1 MDVRTCPRACPPTVP
16 VTHRP
21 RACTIGP
28 GGMGGPASSTSSSTQ
43 DAGRVDHSLWRDGS
57 SSDIR
62 WLVYA
67 CDRNPRYRALRT
79 HKVEVRLWARG
90 IQWFALAMPLFREG
104 MLSGQVQ

>member
-43 DAGRVDHSLWRDGS
+43 DAGRADHSPGSSGS
-57 SSDIR
+57 SSDPR
-62 WLVYA
+62 RLVCA
-67 CDRNPRYRALRT
+67 CDHNPRYRGFRIR
-79 HKVEVRLWARG
+79 KVGKRPWARG
-90 IQWFALAMPLFREG
+90 TPWFAHSMPLFCEV
-104 MLSGQVQ
+104 MLLPPWQ